1 MITAADLAPSLNAA
15 GRFFLVGCEP
25 EEVWGEILNAALSR
39 YAEGTRAGKTARAL
53 VAGRFRSFPSP
64 EDEGVYTW
72 AFEPAEGFACQVDV
86 VYSYVDLYGAS
97 GKRTTLVAAGM
108 ACDPTSSTERLPMNV
123 LERLVRGGRAYWT
136 RDYHRPALALSCD
149 LYTAVWLEL
158 KPYVDYSG
166 KLVHPNTNENLPI
179 IADWLEEYGHP
190 AVHCR
195 LFLALRERI
204 SNSAW
209 NPR

>member
-1 MITAADLAPSLNAA
+1 MITAADLAPSLNAP

-25 EEVWGEILNAALSR
+25 EEVWHEILNAALSR
-39 YAEGTRAGKTARAL
+39 YAEDTRTGKTARAL
-53 VAGRFRSFPSP
+53 MAGCFRSLPSP
-64 EDEGVYTW
+64 
-72 AFEPAEGFACQVDV
+72 CQVDV
-86 VYSYVDLYGAS
+86 VYAHVDLYGAS

-123 LERLVRGGRAYWT
+123 LERLLRGGRAYWT

-166 KLVHPNTNENLPI
+166 KLVHPNTDENLPI